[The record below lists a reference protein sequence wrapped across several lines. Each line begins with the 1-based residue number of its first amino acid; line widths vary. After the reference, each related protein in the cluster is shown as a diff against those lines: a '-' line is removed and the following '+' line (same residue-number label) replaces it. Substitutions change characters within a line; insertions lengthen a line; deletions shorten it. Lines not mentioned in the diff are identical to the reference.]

1 LAINRQ
7 KFDEGGYRPDRPLFT
22 RSDGDRGRQ
31 LARTIFARRLV
42 ADAPN
47 RARAVTALG
56 PLRRGSA
63 VLN

>member
-1 LAINRQ
+1 MAKNRQ
-7 KFDEGGYRPDRPLFT
+7 KFEEGYRPDRPLFT
-22 RSDGDRGRQ
+22 RSDGDSRRV
-31 LARTIFARRLV
+31 LSRTIEARRLI

-63 VLN
+63 LVN